1 MAPWTT
7 YEKWSQ
13 AKKDKYNKNAERINK
28 AWGEKNEI
36 ERRER
41 VAKELE
47 LDESKKLELVDESKE
62 VQSKINSTVST
73 NEDQSPT
80 SKNRCS
86 LS

>member
-7 YEKWSQ
+7 PNQWSQ
-13 AKKDKYNKNAERINK
+13 AKKDAHDKNGEETNKIQRKEEETK
-28 AWGEKNEI
+28 
-36 ERRER
+36 RRDR
-41 VAKELE
+41 VAK
-47 LDESKKLELVDESKE
+47 ELVDESKE